1 MGELM
6 GFKQMD
12 GQIEKQ
18 TEGWIVGW
26 TDDRVEVR
34 FGFMDGQIY
43 RWQTGAP
50 AFPASVAP

>member
-1 MGELM
+1 
-6 GFKQMD
+6 MD

-26 TDDRVEVR
+26 TDDRMDAR

-43 RWQTGAP
+43 RWQTGVP